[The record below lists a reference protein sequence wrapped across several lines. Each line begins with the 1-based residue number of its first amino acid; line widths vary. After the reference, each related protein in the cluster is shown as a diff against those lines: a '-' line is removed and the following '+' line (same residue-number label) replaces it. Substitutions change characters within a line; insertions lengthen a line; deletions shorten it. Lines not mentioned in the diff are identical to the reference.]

1 MNNKINDNFEL
12 SNKGNSF
19 KVIKIIFLLVG
30 LQIIRIILKQSAFL
44 FFPHNKFNDV
54 LISIIIIFILTLFII
69 YKSKQERIKLDIFS
83 YMKSKE
89 SKIYYFMVTGAILL
103 LIFTSPFFLINP
115 SIETL
120 LPLLYTTV
128 MIPIYEEIIFRSYI
142 WNILQKE
149 NMKEIKIYFL
159 TTLLFS
165 VYHIGYIDTIITI
178 NGFNNMALITFIKCS
193 IMLSY
198 GIFIG
203 FFKYKIKNSYS
214 CMLIHSFINI
224 FGG

>member
-1 MNNKINDNFEL
+1 MNNKINDDFKL
-12 SNKGNSF
+12 SNKGNHF
-19 KVIKIIFLLVG
+19 TVIKIIFLLMG
-30 LQIIRIILKQSAFL
+30 LQIIRIILKQIAFL
-44 FFPHNKFNDV
+44 FFHHNKFNDV

-69 YKSKQERIKLDIFS
+69 YKSKQGRIILDIFS
-83 YMKSKE
+83 YMRSKE

-103 LIFTSPFFLINP
+103 LIFTSPFFIRNP

-120 LPLLYTTV
+120 LYLLYITI

-142 WNILQKE
+142 WNILKKE
-149 NMKEIKIYFL
+149 NINEIKIYIL

-165 VYHIGYIDTIITI
+165 FYHIGYIDTVIAIT
-178 NGFNNMALITFIKCS
+178 GFNNMALITFIKCS
-193 IMLSY
+193 LMLSY

-214 CMLIHSFINI
+214 CMLVHSFINI

>member
-1 MNNKINDNFEL
+1 MNNINENFGIN
-12 SNKGNSF
+12 NKENSF
-19 KVIKIIFLLVG
+19 TVIKIIVLLIV
-30 LQIIRIILKQSAFL
+30 LQIIRIILKQSVFL
-44 FFPHNKFNDV
+44 FLPHNKFNDV
-54 LISIIIIFILTLFII
+54 LISMIIMVILTLFII
-69 YKSKQERIKLDIFS
+69 YKTKQDRITLDIFS
-83 YMKSKE
+83 HMKNKE
-89 SKIYYFMVTGAILL
+89 SKVYYFMVTVGILL
-103 LIFTSPFFLINP
+103 LIFTSPFFLTNP

-120 LPLLYTTV
+120 LPLIYTTV

-165 VYHIGYIDTIITI
+165 AYHIGYIDTIIAI
-178 NGFNNMALITFIKCS
+178 NGFNNMALIIFIKCS

>member
-12 SNKGNSF
+12 SNKGNYF
-19 KVIKIIFLLVG
+19 TVIKIIFLLVG
-30 LQIIRIILKQSAFL
+30 LQIIRMILKKSAFL

-69 YKSKQERIKLDIFS
+69 YKSKQERIRLDIFS

-89 SKIYYFMVTGAILL
+89 SKTYYFMVTGAILL
-103 LIFTSPFFLINP
+103 LIFNSPFFIRNP

-120 LPLLYTTV
+120 LYLLYITI

-142 WNILQKE
+142 WNILKKE
-149 NMKEIKIYFL
+149 NMNEIKIYFL

-165 VYHIGYIDTIITI
+165 VYHIGYIDRIIDI
-178 NGFNNMALITFIKCS
+178 NGFNNIGVIIFIKCS
-193 IMLSY
+193 LMLSY
-198 GIFIG
+198 GLFIG

-214 CMLIHSFINI
+214 CMLVHSFINI
-224 FGG
+224 FM